1 MSDLCECGILKSK
14 CTHPN
19 CSDMAEIKPLKIS
32 KELNEQLKDIGID
45 MLPKHVE
52 NKKPHCEVCGC
63 DKDKCTCNDSCESCG
78 A

>member
-1 MSDLCECGILKSK
+1 
-14 CTHPN
+14 
-19 CSDMAEIKPLKIS
+19 MAEIKPLKIS